1 MKVVEI
7 LKVASN
13 YLNIY
18 DDLSMYFEENADPQT
33 LNVSED
39 TKKKFDTLMLAL
51 NNTINE
57 LALTKFQI
65 KETYVLSGLEE
76 HTSIKLESLTG
87 NKINKVLRVYD
98 ENLEDIVFAEVGETI
113 IFNSHG
119 KKVFIDYTIIPPKL
133 ELNDEIKAFYN
144 VGTRIIALG
153 VASEYLNLC
162 EIYDD
167 AERLAGYYTDGL
179 SNTLQQGTTIKT
191 KRWI

>member
-18 DDLSMYFEENADPQT
+18 DDLSIYFEENADPQT

-39 TKKKFDTLMLAL
+39 VKKKFDTLMLAL

-65 KETYVLSGLEE
+65 KETYVLLGSKG

-179 SNTLQQGTTIKT
+179 SNTMQQGTTIKT

>member
-33 LNVSED
+33 INVSED
-39 TKKKFDTLMLAL
+39 VKKRFDTLMLAL

-65 KETYVLSGLEE
+65 KETYVLLGPKG

-119 KKVFIDYTIIPPKL
+119 KKVFIDYTIIPPTL

-179 SNTLQQGTTIKT
+179 SNTMQQGTTIKT

>member
-18 DDLSMYFEENADPQT
+18 DDLSIYFEENADPQT
-33 LNVSED
+33 LNASED

-65 KETYVLSGLEE
+65 KETYVLLGPKG

-119 KKVFIDYTIIPPKL
+119 KKVFIDYTIIPPTL

-179 SNTLQQGTTIKT
+179 SNTMQQGTTIKT

>member
-33 LNVSED
+33 LNASED

-65 KETYVLSGLEE
+65 KETYVLLGSVG

-98 ENLEDIVFAEVGETI
+98 ENLEDILFAEVGETI

-179 SNTLQQGTTIKT
+179 SNTMQQGTTIKT

>member
-18 DDLSMYFEENADPQT
+18 DDLSMYFEENADLQT
-33 LNVSED
+33 LNASED
-39 TKKKFDTLMLAL
+39 TKKKFDTFMLAL

-65 KETYVLSGLEE
+65 KETYVLSGLEG

-179 SNTLQQGTTIKT
+179 SNTMQQGTTIKT

>member
-18 DDLSMYFEENADPQT
+18 DDLSIYFEENADPQT
-33 LNVSED
+33 INVSED
-39 TKKKFDTLMLAL
+39 VKKKFDTLMLAL

-65 KETYVLSGLEE
+65 KETYVLSGSKE

-119 KKVFIDYTIIPPKL
+119 KKVFIDYTIIPATL

>member
-33 LNVSED
+33 LNASED

-65 KETYVLSGLEE
+65 KETYVLLGSVG

-179 SNTLQQGTTIKT
+179 SNTMQQGTTIKT

>member
-33 LNVSED
+33 LNASED

-65 KETYVLSGLEE
+65 KETYVLLGFQG

-179 SNTLQQGTTIKT
+179 SNTMQQGTTIKT

>member
-33 LNVSED
+33 LNASED

-179 SNTLQQGTTIKT
+179 SNTMQQGTTIKT

>member
-33 LNVSED
+33 LNASED

-65 KETYVLSGLEE
+65 KETYVLSGLEV

-98 ENLEDIVFAEVGETI
+98 ENLEDIVFAEVGETL

-119 KKVFIDYTIIPPKL
+119 KKVFIDYTIIPPTL

-179 SNTLQQGTTIKT
+179 SNTMQQGTTIKT

>member
-18 DDLSMYFEENADPQT
+18 DELSMYFEENADPQT
-33 LNVSED
+33 LNASED

-65 KETYVLSGLEE
+65 KETYVLLGPEE

-98 ENLEDIVFAEVGETI
+98 ENLEDIIFAEVGETI

-179 SNTLQQGTTIKT
+179 SNTMQQGTTIKT

>member
-18 DDLSMYFEENADPQT
+18 DDLSMYFEENADLQT
-33 LNVSED
+33 LNASED

-65 KETYVLSGLEE
+65 KETYVLLGSKG

-98 ENLEDIVFAEVGETI
+98 ENLEDILFAEVGETI

-119 KKVFIDYTIIPPKL
+119 KKVFIDYTIIPPTL

-179 SNTLQQGTTIKT
+179 SNTMQQGTTIKT

>member
-18 DDLSMYFEENADPQT
+18 DDLSIYFEENADPQT
-33 LNVSED
+33 LNASED

-65 KETYVLSGLEE
+65 KETYVLLGSKA

-179 SNTLQQGTTIKT
+179 SNTMQQGTTIKT

>member
-33 LNVSED
+33 LNASED

-65 KETYVLSGLEE
+65 KETYVLLGLEV

-179 SNTLQQGTTIKT
+179 SNTMQQGTTIKT

>member
-18 DDLSMYFEENADPQT
+18 DDLSMYFEENADLQT
-33 LNVSED
+33 LNASED

-65 KETYVLSGLEE
+65 KETYVLLGPKG

-98 ENLEDIVFAEVGETI
+98 ENLEDILFAEVGETI

-179 SNTLQQGTTIKT
+179 SNTMQQGTTIKT